1 MVADNIRSVPA
12 LFCYE
17 LLEDKTLQHRE
28 TIQLA
33 GNPLDV
39 EVIEPSSGAAATP
52 RLVVAIDPSASSSSS
67 AEGSSSSSSLVVLDK
82 GESGWRQS
90 KVENLPACS
99 DIKISATELQK
110 ILYSTESLRK
120 SSDFD

>member
-1 MVADNIRSVPA
+1 MVADDIRSVPA

-17 LLEDKTLQHRE
+17 LLEDNTLQHRE

-39 EVIEPSSGAAATP
+39 EVIEQSSGPATP
-52 RLVVAIDPSASSSSS
+52 RLVVAIDPSDSSSSV
-67 AEGSSSSSSLVVLDK
+67 EESSSSSSLVVLDK